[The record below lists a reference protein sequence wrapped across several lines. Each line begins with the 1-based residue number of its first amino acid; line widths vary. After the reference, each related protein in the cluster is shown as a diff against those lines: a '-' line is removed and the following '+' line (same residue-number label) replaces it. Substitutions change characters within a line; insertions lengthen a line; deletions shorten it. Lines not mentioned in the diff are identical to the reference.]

1 MVEGEEGDEIQIFRE
16 HPHSTWERY
25 FSGDN
30 IMDWLDGNVFGATAT
45 CSKYLLPGEIEG
57 HYLN

>member
-1 MVEGEEGDEIQIFRE
+1 MKLMVEGEEEDEKSFRE

-30 IMDWLDGNVFGATAT
+30 IMDWLGGNGFGSTMT
-45 CSKYLLPGEIEG
+45 CRSYWLQGDIEG
-57 HYLN
+57 K